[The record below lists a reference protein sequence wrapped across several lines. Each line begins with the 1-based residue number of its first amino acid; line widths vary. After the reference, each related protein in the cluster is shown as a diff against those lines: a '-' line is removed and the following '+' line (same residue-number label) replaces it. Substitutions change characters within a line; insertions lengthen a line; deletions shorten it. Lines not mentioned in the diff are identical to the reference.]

1 MKKLFALCTAMA
13 MLFVT
18 TVSAFAAPTEEDS
31 LPISNDTL
39 VTDTYTDP
47 SEPLM
52 DTSTPTEPEFAQV
65 MAYPTSQD
73 WNVYSFIGSS
83 YLRDTLTLVY
93 NGNHYTAAATSFG
106 GDCTSAVAS
115 IYAKNNLLA
124 TFSLVSSKAIY
135 PKNPSRDYIQ
145 FDVVLN
151 FSGNSATSRGTITRI

>member
-18 TVSAFAAPTEEDS
+18 TVSAFAEPTEEDS
-31 LPISNDTL
+31 LPASNDML

-52 DTSTPTEPEFAQV
+52 DTGTSTEPEVAQV
-65 MAYPTSQD
+65 MSYPTSQD

-83 YLRDTLTLVY
+83 HVRDTLTLVFSGNGY
-93 NGNHYTAAATSFG
+93 NAQATSFG

-115 IYAKNNLLA
+115 IYSSNTLLA
-124 TFSLVSSKAIY
+124 EFSLLTSKAIY

-151 FSGNSATSRGTITRI
+151 FSGNSATSKGNISTR